1 MPETPFKWLAVYL
14 VYNNALYDEKHAND
28 KTHISMEKQKD
39 SLINSIQDTPFNP
52 AIKIIIVELRTTRKK
67 DGVEQKIH
75 ALEKNRSKRLE
86 HIPRPDNFNI
96 DLVTEKSVIGIV
108 SYLKEQYP
116 AERHILVTFGHGS
129 ILGVNLFSTRQ
140 DSEVPKKVFNIK
152 QVNDPYGDDC
162 WSVNKIDFSG
172 DIAKKANDATL
183 RKRDIVK
190 FFVEEKLDI
199 LSNREL
205 AEALIEIFPDK
216 KLDILVM
223 YNCLMQNIFTQ
234 YEFRKSV
241 DFLVAPESGISYPG
255 YNWIDTFKKIGK
267 NPDAANVKIAS
278 LFIETIRKE
287 RDHPYYPEF
296 RTEVEGTWKIN
307 AIQLDAE
314 VFEDIKN
321 KFDEMMDEMLALSKT
336 GNDIF
341 RCLRNVK
348 RQLFKYSKFSL
359 PSVTIVDLEIFL
371 IYLPEALKGYKSL
384 QSLIGKNHAL
394 KESLKT
400 IPQNFSF
407 TGKNLYDDEFFF
419 IDEDFKK
426 LKKGIGIWLAD
437 KKPAADSILNIF
449 KAGDTLN
456 VIPSFIKGTTYL
468 KFFRAF
474 ALWNAKS
481 LNNS

>member
-52 AIKIIIVELRTTRKK
+52 AIKIIIVELRTTRKR

-75 ALEKNRSKRLE
+75 ALEKTKSKRLE
-86 HIPRPDNFNI
+86 HISRPANFNI
-96 DLVTEKSVIGIV
+96 SLVTKQSVVDIL
-108 SYLKEQYP
+108 SYLKKQYY

-140 DSEVPKKVFNIK
+140 DSEIPKKLFSVRQI
-152 QVNDPYGDDC
+152 NDPFTDGC
-162 WSVNKIDFSG
+162 WSKHKVKFSG
-172 DIAKKANDATL
+172 SIAKKANDASL

-190 FFVEEKLDI
+190 FFVEKKLDI

-205 AEALIEIFPDK
+205 AEALAEIFTDR

-255 YNWIDTFKKIGK
+255 YNWIGTFKKIGK
-267 NPDAANVKIAS
+267 NPSEENVKIAS
-278 LFIETIRKE
+278 FFIETIRKE
-287 RDHPYYPEF
+287 RNHPYYPEF
-296 RTEVEGTWKIN
+296 KTEVEGTWKVN
-307 AIQLDAE
+307 AIQLDVK
-314 VFEDIKN
+314 VFENIRN
-321 KFDEMMDEMLALSKT
+321 KFIDMMDEMLKLSKKS
-336 GNDIF
+336 NDIF

-371 IYLPEALKGYKSL
+371 NYLPEALKGYNSL
-384 QSLIGKNHAL
+384 QSLIEKN
-394 KESLKT
+394 ESLKKSLEE

-407 TGKNLYDDEFFF
+407 TGKNLYDDEFFY

-437 KKPAADSILNIF
+437 KKPAADSVLNIF
-449 KAGDTLN
+449 QARDTLG
-456 VIPSFIKGTTYL
+456 VTPSFVKGTAYL

-481 LNNS
+481 LNI